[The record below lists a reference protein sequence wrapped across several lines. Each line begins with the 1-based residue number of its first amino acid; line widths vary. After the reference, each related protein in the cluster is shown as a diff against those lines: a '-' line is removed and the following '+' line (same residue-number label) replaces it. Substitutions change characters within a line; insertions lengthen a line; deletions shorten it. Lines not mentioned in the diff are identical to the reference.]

1 MKMSRAAYRYAK
13 AALKFA
19 GKDPAPLAKDLE
31 NILALL
37 EANDALSAFLENPV
51 LPAKLKTETLLKV
64 CPKHTKSF
72 AQLLDVLATNNRLSI
87 VAAVAQQYSKLYAAQ
102 QGQLTATVIT
112 AVPLTPALEDQILQ
126 KAKSITSKQVQLV
139 NQVDPAILGG
149 FVLTLGDMQY
159 DASVAQK
166 LKGIKT
172 ALMTKQ

>member
-1 MKMSRAAYRYAK
+1 M
-13 AALKFA
+13 
-19 GKDPAPLAKDLE
+19 
-31 NILALL
+31 
-37 EANDALSAFLENPV
+37 
-51 LPAKLKTETLLKV
+51 
-64 CPKHTKSF
+64 
-72 AQLLDVLATNNRLSI
+72 
-87 VAAVAQQYSKLYAAQ
+87 AAVAQQYSKLYAAQ